1 MLAQNGTTERRVQNK
16 RIEKTKVLR
25 GAQRRYVVGG
35 ASKQASK
42 QQWSS
47 GRTMIRYWIFS
58 LKSVC
63 IGY

>member
-35 ASKQASK
+35 ASKQA
-42 QQWSS
+42 
-47 GRTMIRYWIFS
+47 TM
-58 LKSVC
+58 V
-63 IGY
+63 